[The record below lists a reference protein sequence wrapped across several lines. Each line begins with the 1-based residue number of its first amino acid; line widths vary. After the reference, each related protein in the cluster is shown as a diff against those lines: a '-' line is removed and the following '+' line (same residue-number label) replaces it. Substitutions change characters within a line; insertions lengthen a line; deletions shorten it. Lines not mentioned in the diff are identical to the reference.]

1 MSKSIEEIFSD
12 AFEREELKM
21 NKYRKKKYIP
31 KNKELLKEERNSN
44 D

>member
-31 KNKELLKEERNSN
+31 KNKDLLKEERNR
-44 D
+44 

>member
-31 KNKELLKEERNSN
+31 KNKEL
-44 D
+44 

>member
-31 KNKELLKEERNSN
+31 KNKELLKEERNK
-44 D
+44 